1 MKLSR
6 RPEGESFDRFVD
18 AETPDVGNA
27 QIGVWV
33 KQGIFLALGVIAIY
47 LFSPQLLDVLSTA
60 PRLRTIRPWW
70 FLVMAGAQVAS
81 FVCIWWLT
89 RLVLPSVSWFVAST
103 SQLVANAVSR
113 IVPGGAAA
121 GGATLYRMLSV
132 SGVDQREAGGA
143 LAATSILSTGALFA
157 IPATA
162 VALALLGAPIPEDL
176 WPAAV
181 AGGVMFITLVGVGA
195 VAVMFDRPLFTA
207 GRAVGWVVG
216 VLASRFGRE
225 SEFEANEVLEQRDRL
240 VEVVGSRWPS
250 TMTAA
255 AGNWA
260 FDYLTLVAALYAVGA
275 DPRLSIVLLA
285 YAGAAVLAMI
295 PITPGGL
302 GFVEAGLIPLLVL
315 SGISAQNALA
325 AALAYRFFS
334 LILPILAGV
343 PAWLAYRARY
353 RDNRRPTDDV
363 SQPV

>member
-6 RPEGESFDRFVD
+6 RPKGESFDRFVD
-18 AETPDVGNA
+18 PASADVGNA
-27 QIGVWV
+27 EIGQWV
-33 KQGIFLALGVIAIY
+33 KQGTFLALGVIAMY
-47 LFSPQLLDVLSTA
+47 LFSPQLLDVLSSA

-70 FLVMAGAQVAS
+70 FLVMAGLQLAS
-81 FVCIWWLT
+81 FICIWWLT

-132 SGVDQREAGGA
+132 SGVNQREAGGA

-162 VALALLGAPIPEDL
+162 VALALVGAPIPEDL

-181 AGGVMFITLVGVGA
+181 AGGVMFLMLVGVGA
-195 VAVMFDRPLFTA
+195 IAVLSDGPLYTV
-207 GRAVGWVVG
+207 GRAIGWVVG
-216 VLASRFGRE
+216 VLSRRFGRE
-225 SEFEANEVLEQRDRL
+225 SEFEAAEVLEQRDRL
-240 VEVVGSRWPS
+240 VEVVGSRWS
-250 TMTAA
+250 SAVTAA

-275 DPRLSIVLLA
+275 DPRLSLVLLA

-334 LILPILAGV
+334 LVLPILAGV
-343 PAWLAYRARY
+343 PAWLAYRSRY
-353 RDNRRPTDDV
+353 RMTRRAVDGV
-363 SQPV
+363 SERV